1 MLGYTARQSDWADG
15 AEIANQLPLT
25 YGERPGSSRCTQRD
39 RQGSEQKTEADE
51 VRDMCRERSRPT
63 ADGFEDEGREPK
75 HQEEE
80 WLLEAGKRK
89 KRNPS

>member
-39 RQGSEQKTEADE
+39 RQGSEQKTEAD
-51 VRDMCRERSRPT
+51 RSEIR
-63 ADGFEDEGREPK
+63 
-75 HQEEE
+75 
-80 WLLEAGKRK
+80 AGKGADPLLMASK
-89 KRNPS
+89 MEEGSQNTKRRSGF